1 MVAALQTPALR
12 HRQIAVAM
20 AGRYQQQDRADAGD
34 TMTERAESADTDLG
48 NSTEPHDFGIVA
60 EHGDS
65 FEFLIDGSAGAHCRL
80 VSVVQTERGPR
91 RTELAE
97 ISGTTWRK
105 LSARAVREL
114 AQDMNADELE
124 GKKAPSLKTGTNR
137 LSPLV
142 GRELALLLWALQE
155 DGAPDQ
161 LEAILHGWRELARE
175 ERWWLYAKA
184 AAHGQ
189 QTGTGWRRALFHALS
204 ESTESRA
211 SPPAEKKSPK
221 RASSPRS
228 SASSRLKATP
238 PPPAAALPQN
248 PSRPAAR
255 KRKTAV
261 TATIHK

>member
-1 MVAALQTPALR
+1 
-12 HRQIAVAM
+12 
-20 AGRYQQQDRADAGD
+20 
-34 TMTERAESADTDLG
+34 MTEPHDASASIGAEL
-48 NSTEPHDFGIVA
+48 HDFGIVA

-65 FEFLIDGSAGAHCRL
+65 FEFLIDGSAGASCLL
-80 VSVVQTERGPR
+80 VAVVQTERGPR

-97 ISGTTWRK
+97 ISGATWRK
-105 LSARAVREL
+105 ISARAVREL

-155 DGAPDQ
+155 EGAPEQ
-161 LEAILHGWRELARE
+161 IEAILHGWRELARE

-189 QTGTGWRRALFHALS
+189 QTGSGWRRALFHALS

-211 SPPAEKKSPK
+211 APPPAEKKSPK
-221 RASSPRS
+221 RTSSPRS
-228 SASSRLKATP
+228 SASTRLKATP
-238 PPPAAALPQN
+238 PPPAAIPPQT

-255 KRKTAV
+255 KRKTAA
-261 TATIHK
+261 TATTLK

>member
-1 MVAALQTPALR
+1 
-12 HRQIAVAM
+12 
-20 AGRYQQQDRADAGD
+20 
-34 TMTERAESADTDLG
+34 MTEPHDANLG
-48 NSTEPHDFGIVA
+48 NAAELHDFGIVA
-60 EHGDS
+60 EHGDR
-65 FEFLIDGSAGAHCRL
+65 FEFLIDGSAGAICRL

-97 ISGTTWRK
+97 ISGATWRK
-105 LSARAVREL
+105 ISARAVREL

-155 DGAPDQ
+155 EGAPEQ
-161 LEAILHGWRELARE
+161 IEAILHGWRELARE

-189 QTGTGWRRALFHALS
+189 QTGSGWRRALFHALS

-211 SPPAEKKSPK
+211 VPPAEKKSPK
-221 RASSPRS
+221 RASSPRA

-238 PPPAAALPQN
+238 PPPAASLPQN
-248 PSRPAAR
+248 PSRPAER
-255 KRKTAV
+255 KRKTAAV
-261 TATIHK
+261 AMILK

>member
-1 MVAALQTPALR
+1 
-12 HRQIAVAM
+12 
-20 AGRYQQQDRADAGD
+20 
-34 TMTERAESADTDLG
+34 MTEPHDANLSNAAEL
-48 NSTEPHDFGIVA
+48 HDFGIVA

-65 FEFLIDGSAGAHCRL
+65 FEFLIDGCAGACCLL

-97 ISGTTWRK
+97 ISGATWRK
-105 LSARAVREL
+105 ISARAVREL

-142 GRELALLLWALQE
+142 GRERALLLWAVAE
-155 DGAPDQ
+155 EGAPEQ
-161 LEAILHGWRELARE
+161 IEAILHGWRELARE

-189 QTGTGWRRALFHALS
+189 QTGSGWRRALFHALS

-211 SPPAEKKSPK
+211 APPPAEKKSPK
-221 RASSPRS
+221 RTSSPRS
-228 SASSRLKATP
+228 SASTRLKATP
-238 PPPAAALPQN
+238 PPPAAVPLQT
-248 PSRPAAR
+248 PSRPVAR
-255 KRKTAV
+255 KRKTAAV
-261 TATIHK
+261 AMTLK

>member
-1 MVAALQTPALR
+1 
-12 HRQIAVAM
+12 
-20 AGRYQQQDRADAGD
+20 
-34 TMTERAESADTDLG
+34 MTERAESADTDLG
-48 NSTEPHDFGIVA
+48 NSTELHDFGIVA
-60 EHGDS
+60 EHGDR

-124 GKKAPSLKTGTNR
+124 GKRAPSLKTGTNR

-155 DGAPDQ
+155 EGAPDQ
-161 LEAILHGWRELARE
+161 IEAILHGWRELARE

-204 ESTESRA
+204 ESAESRA
-211 SPPAEKKSPK
+211 APPPAEKKSPAPTK
-221 RASSPRS
+221 ARRSPRTQARS
-228 SASSRLKATP
+228 LKLTPTP
-238 PPPAAALPQN
+238 PKH
-248 PSRPAAR
+248 PSANA
-255 KRKTAV
+255 
-261 TATIHK
+261 